1 MSARRLVAALIAL
14 AALVAPASAGAF
26 NNTDIDVDGIP
37 RLPCGDRP
45 LPNDAIWCGK
55 WETDQ
60 PIGPLATFEP
70 LGVITL
76 DLISQPNAQAV
87 EGKPFGAFNYTS
99 KCTSPDA
106 HNFAGT
112 YRGSGS
118 TTGDAGRILAC
129 SQGTTLYGTYRSQ
142 ELENAGNTFP
152 GSGLRSG
159 EFTITHN
166 LGGAAAAFTGTILQH
181 FSATVPWTGRC
192 VSATCQ
198 GELPAQPP
206 IVGPALFRIVGFG
219 GKAEYRSAA
228 DGVTRRAETG
238 WLVGAG
244 DRISAQGSL
253 RIGGKGF
260 ITLQAIPSGAVFEIE
275 GAVVQDARGNNIPA
289 PAVFV
294 AAAVPTL
301 RQGEATITTTGP
313 RTQARSTALEGTEL
327 LTPVS
332 RVSLSGGVARV
343 THDPRRRLTTV
354 SNVRGSASVTP
365 TNRALK
371 GLQLAPGH
379 GVEITQGLDH
389 PALRPR
395 ARWLG
400 RAGPAQRHPQPPHP
414 AGGAGDRHGALPP
427 LAAVPARLEVRARRG
442 DERPRRP
449 RAGDDL
455 QRPAQRAPVRPAPR
469 GLRRPRPQDPL
480 HPGARPGTH
489 VRRADAP
496 ELRRRLRPRGPGPFR
511 GARHTA
517 RDPADHAR
525 AVSLGAGDRPDAA
538 PLASRRRPSVTARA
552 RGPGP
557 ASRR

>member
-1 MSARRLVAALIAL
+1 VLFVEISPEAVALIRRHRQRPPARRVSARRLVVAVIAL
-14 AALVAPASAGAF
+14 AALAAPASAGAF
-26 NNTDIDVDGIP
+26 NNTDIDVDSIP

-45 LPNDAIWCGK
+45 LPNDTIWCGR

-60 PIGPLATFEP
+60 PVGPLATFEP

-99 KCTSPDA
+99 KCTSSDA

-192 VSATCQ
+192 VSSTCQ

-206 IVGPALFRIVGFG
+206 IVGPALFRIRGFSQSP
-219 GKAEYRSAA
+219 EIRSAA
-228 DGVTRRAETG
+228 DGVTRRMEVG

-244 DRISAQGSL
+244 DRLTAAGSL
-253 RIGGKGF
+253 RIGGRAF
-260 ITLQAIPSGAVFEIE
+260 IQLEAIPGGARFEVR
-275 GAVVQDARGNNIPA
+275 GTAVQDTRGNNIPT
-289 PAVFV
+289 PAVFE
-294 AAAVPTL
+294 AEETPIL
-301 RQGEATITTTGP
+301 RQGEATVTTTGAQ
-313 RTQARSTALEGTEL
+313 TQSRSTALQGAEL

-332 RVSLSGGVARV
+332 RVSMSGGVATV

-354 SNVRGSASVTP
+354 GNVRGSASVTP
-365 TNRALK
+365 TNPALK
-371 GLQLAPGH
+371 GLRLPPGR
-379 GVEITQGLDH
+379 GVEVTRNSIT
-389 PALRPR
+389 PPFALVPGGSGAPDLRTVIPSPR
-395 ARWLG
+395 EV
-400 RAGPAQRHPQPPHP
+400 RAGPAIATAPSRLSLRSLRGSKCVRVAVTSARPARVLVTIFSGRRSVRLFGQRLVVFAA
-414 AGGAGDRHGALPP
+414 AGRTSTCIP
-427 LAAVPARLEVRARRG
+427 VPARARTFDVRT
-442 DERPRRP
+442 P
-449 RAGDDL
+449 
-455 QRPAQRAPVRPAPR
+455 
-469 GLRRPRPQDPL
+469 LR
-480 HPGARPGTH
+480 
-489 VRRADAP
+489 
-496 ELRRRLRPRGPGPFR
+496 F
-511 GARHTA
+511 
-517 RDPADHAR
+517 
-525 AVSLGAGDRPDAA
+525 AVGYALG
-538 PLASRRRPSVTARA
+538 ARA
-552 RGPGP
+552 RSGERPTRP
-557 ASRR
+557 VVRTITLVP

>member
-1 MSARRLVAALIAL
+1 MSARRIVAALIAL

-60 PIGPLATFEP
+60 PVGPLATFEP

-365 TNRALK
+365 TNRALR
-371 GLQLAPGH
+371 GAPAG
-379 GVEITQGLDH
+379 
-389 PALRPR
+389 ARPR
-395 ARWLG
+395 RGDHQGARSPRPSPSCPVARARRTCGRVIPSPRTL
-400 RAGPAQRHPQPPHP
+400 RAGPAIVTAPSRLSLRSLRGSKCVRVVVTSARAARVLATIFSGRRSVRLFGQRLVVF
-414 AGGAGDRHGALPP
+414 AGPGRKTPCIP
-427 LAAVPARLEVRARRG
+427 VPARARTFDVRTPLSFAVGYALGVRARSG
-442 DERPRRP
+442 ERATRP
-449 RAGDDL
+449 VI
-455 QRPAQRAPVRPAPR
+455 RPITLVP
-469 GLRRPRPQDPL
+469 
-480 HPGARPGTH
+480 
-489 VRRADAP
+489 
-496 ELRRRLRPRGPGPFR
+496 
-511 GARHTA
+511 
-517 RDPADHAR
+517 
-525 AVSLGAGDRPDAA
+525 
-538 PLASRRRPSVTARA
+538 
-552 RGPGP
+552 
-557 ASRR
+557 

>member
-1 MSARRLVAALIAL
+1 MSARRIVAALIAL

-332 RVSLSGGVARV
+332 RVSASGGVARV
-343 THDPRRRLTTV
+343 THDPRRRVTTV
-354 SNVRGSASVTP
+354 GNIRGSVSATP
-365 TNRALK
+365 TNPALR
-371 GLQLAPGH
+371 GLRLAPGH
-379 GVEITQGLDH
+379 GVEITKGSIT
-389 PALRPR
+389 PPFALVPGGSGAPDLSSVIPSPR
-395 ARWLG
+395 TL
-400 RAGPAQRHPQPPHP
+400 RAGPAIVTAPSRLSLRSLRGSKCVRVVVTSARAARVLATIFSGRRSVRLFGQRLVVF
-414 AGGAGDRHGALPP
+414 A
-427 LAAVPARLEVRARRG
+427 
-442 DERPRRP
+442 
-449 RAGDDL
+449 
-455 QRPAQRAPVRPAPR
+455 
-469 GLRRPRPQDPL
+469 
-480 HPGARPGTH
+480 
-489 VRRADAP
+489 
-496 ELRRRLRPRGPGPFR
+496 GPGRKTPCIR
-511 GARHTA
+511 CPPG
-517 RDPADHAR
+517 HAR
-525 AVSLGAGDRPDAA
+525 STCGRP
-538 PLASRRRPSVTARA
+538 
-552 RGPGP
+552 
-557 ASRR
+557 

>member
-1 MSARRLVAALIAL
+1 MSARRIVAALIAL

-70 LGVITL
+70 LGAITL

-206 IVGPALFRIVGFG
+206 IVGPALFRIAGFG

-244 DRISAQGSL
+244 DRITAQGTL

-371 GLQLAPGH
+371 GRKLAPGH
-379 GVEITQGLDH
+379 GVEITKGSIT
-389 PALRPR
+389 PPFALVPGGSGAPDLRSVIPSPR
-395 ARWLG
+395 TL
-400 RAGPAQRHPQPPHP
+400 RAGPAIVTAPSRLSLRSLRGSKCVRVVVTSARAARVLATIFSGRRSVRLFGQRLVVF
-414 AGGAGDRHGALPP
+414 AGPGRKTPCIP
-427 LAAVPARLEVRARRG
+427 VPARARTFDVRTPLSFAVGYALGVRARSG
-442 DERPRRP
+442 ERAIRP
-449 RAGDDL
+449 VI
-455 QRPAQRAPVRPAPR
+455 RPITLVP
-469 GLRRPRPQDPL
+469 
-480 HPGARPGTH
+480 
-489 VRRADAP
+489 
-496 ELRRRLRPRGPGPFR
+496 
-511 GARHTA
+511 
-517 RDPADHAR
+517 
-525 AVSLGAGDRPDAA
+525 
-538 PLASRRRPSVTARA
+538 
-552 RGPGP
+552 
-557 ASRR
+557 